1 MKLNWFRMTL
11 LDEKAEKIITRVL
24 WAIVLLGF
32 LMLFSYNAGINAGE
46 EMATKKAQVEIAELK
61 KRNSDL
67 DFALQGII
75 ERNSTAYF
83 ITVDE
88 EGAWLGDI
96 PGQKQ
101 VRLYNSEG
109 QQMGGELL
117 DDSTSSSQ

>member
-1 MKLNWFRMTL
+1 MNWFRMTL